1 MRILITGAGGFAG
14 SHLAEYLRAQ
24 PAADVWG
31 VDRGGTREADYLPP
45 QHALVADLRD
55 PAETRAVIRTVQPE
69 RIFHLAGQAFV
80 GDSWADPWA
89 TLETNLRAQVNL
101 CEAVLAEGL
110 RPRILALGSMEEYGR
125 VAAADLPIR
134 ETQPLRPDS
143 PYGVSKV
150 GQDLLGLQYFL
161 SRGLPVVRVR
171 PFNHIGPRQN
181 PKFVA
186 PAFASQIAA
195 IEAGRQPP
203 VLRVG
208 NLSARRDFTDVRD
221 MVRAYGLALEHGEPG
236 EVYNLGSG
244 RSRSIQELLDVL
256 LGLAACPI
264 TVEVDQARLR
274 PSDLPDVVCDG
285 TAFRARTGWEPRL
298 PFEQSL
304 RDLLDYERSRLA
316 AMGEGGPGTNAGRG

>member
-1 MRILITGAGGFAG
+1 MRVLITGAGGFAG
-14 SHLAEYLRAQ
+14 SHLVDYLRAQ
-24 PAADVWG
+24 TDPALEVWG
-31 VDRGGTREADYLPP
+31 CDRGGTRQAVYLSPE
-45 QHALVADLRD
+45 HALTADLRD
-55 PAETRAVIRTVQPE
+55 PAAARAVIAAVRPE

-80 GDSWADPWA
+80 GDSWTDPWA

-110 RPRILALGSMEEYGR
+110 QPRILVLGSMEEYGR
-125 VAAADLPIR
+125 VAPADLPVR

-161 SRGLPVVRVR
+161 SRGLPIVRVR

-195 IEAGRQPP
+195 IEAGRQAP
-203 VLRVG
+203 VLKVG

-221 MVRAYGLALEHGEPG
+221 MVRAYALALEAGVPG
-236 EVYNLGSG
+236 EVYNLGRGESYK
-244 RSRSIQELLDVL
+244 IQDLLDRL
-256 LGLAACPI
+256 LAGARCPVS
-264 TVEVDQARLR
+264 VEPDASRLR
-274 PSDLPDVVCDG
+274 PSDVPDMVCDAG
-285 TAFRARTGWEPRL
+285 RFRAQTGWAPRVSL
-298 PFEQSL
+298 EQSL
-304 RDLLDYERSRLA
+304 RDLLDYERGKLSA
-316 AMGEGGPGTNAGRG
+316 AAAV

>member
-1 MRILITGAGGFAG
+1 VRVLITGAGGFAG
-14 SHLAEYLRAQ
+14 SHLAEHLRAQ
-24 PAADVWG
+24 PGLEVWG
-31 VDRGGTREADYLPP
+31 VDRGGTREADYLPTH
-45 QHALVADLRD
+45 QALVADLRD
-55 PAETRAVIRTVQPE
+55 PAEARAVVRAVRPE

-80 GDSWADPWA
+80 GESWADPWA

-110 RPRILALGSMEEYGR
+110 RPRLLVLGSNEEYGR
-125 VAAADLPIR
+125 VQPQELPIR
-134 ETQPLRPDS
+134 EAQPLRPDS

-203 VLRVG
+203 VLKVG

-221 MVRAYGLALEHGEPG
+221 MVRAYALALEHGEPG

-244 RSRSIQELLDVL
+244 RSRSIRELLDRL
-256 LGLAACPI
+256 LDFSTCPI
-264 TVEVDQARLR
+264 TVETDPARLR
-274 PSDLPDVVCDG
+274 PSDVADVVCDAA
-285 TAFRARTGWEPRL
+285 AFRARAGWEPRI

-304 RDLLDYERSRLA
+304 RDLLDYERQKLTPADRRPA
-316 AMGEGGPGTNAGRG
+316 PR

>member
-1 MRILITGAGGFAG
+1 MRVLITGAGGFAG
-14 SHLAEYLRAQ
+14 SHLAEHLRHR
-24 PAADVWG
+24 PDLEVWG

-45 QHALVADLRD
+45 YHALVADLRD
-55 PAETRAVIRTVQPE
+55 PAETRAVIHDIRPE

-80 GDSWADPWA
+80 GESWADPWA

-110 RPRILALGSMEEYGR
+110 RPRVLVLGSMEEYGR
-125 VAAADLPIR
+125 VRPEELPIS
-134 ETQPLRPDS
+134 EAQPLRPDS

-171 PFNHIGPRQN
+171 PFNHIGPRQS

-203 VLRVG
+203 VLHVG
-208 NLSARRDFTDVRD
+208 NLGARRDFTDVRD
-221 MVRAYGLALEHGEPG
+221 MVRAYALALEHGEPG

-244 RSRSIQELLDVL
+244 RSRSIQELLDCL
-256 LGLAACPI
+256 LDFSTCPI
-264 TVEVDQARLR
+264 TVEIDPARLR
-274 PSDLPDVVCDG
+274 PSDIADVVCDA
-285 TAFRARTGWEPRL
+285 TAFRGRAGWEPRI

-304 RDLLDYERSRLA
+304 RDLLDFERQKLTTADRRPPAS
-316 AMGEGGPGTNAGRG
+316 P